1 LAITNKNNNGTLDMV
16 DKKMRDG
23 KMIPDESY
31 KQGWLEIFGK
41 KKNKKENKKKDEQ
54 ENKTSDIK

>member
-1 LAITNKNNNGTLDMV
+1 MV

-23 KMIPDESY
+23 KMIPDEAY

-41 KKNKKENKKKDEQ
+41 KEEDKTQKEIDEQ
-54 ENKTSDIK
+54 KDNTSETK

>member
-1 LAITNKNNNGTLDMV
+1 MV

-41 KKNKKENKKKDEQ
+41 KENKEEKHVEENNTSKTEQ
-54 ENKTSDIK
+54 ENIKR

>member
-1 LAITNKNNNGTLDMV
+1 MV
-16 DKKMRDG
+16 DKKIRDG

-54 ENKTSDIK
+54 ENKTYDIK

>member
-1 LAITNKNNNGTLDMV
+1 MV

-23 KMIPDESY
+23 KMIPDAAY

-41 KKNKKENKKKDEQ
+41 KEEVKKSKKENEKK
-54 ENKTSDIK
+54 NKTSNTK

>member
-1 LAITNKNNNGTLDMV
+1 MV

-31 KQGWLEIFGK
+31 KKGWLEIFGK
-41 KKNKKENKKKDEQ
+41 KEEKKEKDVKKDNTSKTKQ
-54 ENKTSDIK
+54 ENIKR